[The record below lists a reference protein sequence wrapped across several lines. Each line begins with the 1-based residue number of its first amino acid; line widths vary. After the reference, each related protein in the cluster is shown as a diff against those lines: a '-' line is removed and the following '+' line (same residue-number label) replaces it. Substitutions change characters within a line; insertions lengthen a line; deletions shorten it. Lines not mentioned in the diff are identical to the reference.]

1 MPAVCSG
8 AHTPPRAAGAGRVDD
23 SVEAVTPDGR
33 LPNADT
39 GHGQAANAHHL
50 RYDVSYQ
57 LLTLTLTL
65 ARALTLTLTL
75 T

>member
-1 MPAVCSG
+1 M
-8 AHTPPRAAGAGRVDD
+8 DD

-50 RYDVSYQ
+50 RYDVFYRMVRVRVRVRVSY
-57 LLTLTLTL
+57 
-65 ARALTLTLTL
+65 
-75 T
+75 

>member
-1 MPAVCSG
+1 M
-8 AHTPPRAAGAGRVDD
+8 DD